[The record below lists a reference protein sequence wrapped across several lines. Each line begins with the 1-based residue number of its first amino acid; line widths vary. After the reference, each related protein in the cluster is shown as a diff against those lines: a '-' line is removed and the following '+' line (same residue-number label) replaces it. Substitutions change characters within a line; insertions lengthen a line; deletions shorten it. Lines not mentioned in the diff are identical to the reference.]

1 MAIYVIKESFMPSEL
16 DIFRHCAQMW
26 IDRHGEEAELRAAE
40 EYDAMV
46 IRGDQDGVVIWQ
58 QIIEAIHL
66 LNDQFQA
73 PLKSH

>member
-1 MAIYVIKESFMPSEL
+1 MYDQSTNMHSEP

-26 IDRHGEEAELRAAE
+26 IDRYGEEAELRAAE

-46 IRGDQDGVVIWQ
+46 IRGDHDGIVIWQ

-66 LNDQFQA
+66 LNDQFRA
-73 PLKSH
+73 PAKNH